1 MVAASSKDPAKV
13 EVAYVLPGSGAEA
26 AGVRA
31 GDAVVRVGGRDVDA
45 RDLPRIPGEWQCGE
59 GVGGCKGTVL
69 TRSSLRG
76 TCHAFPVSSSE
87 GRGWVGASRL
97 CVYGHLGRNT
107 SCLQH
112 WGEGCPHCTTKYG
125 HFHIFSPLIPPHPP
139 HLPTLT
145 PSPLSDLLRSD
156 GVEVT
161 LRREGPVTPLR
172 PSRHG
177 CPPHAC
183 PSAPCNTQHW
193 VLIPLLILVLVL
205 M

>member
-76 TCHAFPVSSSE
+76 TCHAFP
-87 GRGWVGASRL
+87 
-97 CVYGHLGRNT
+97 
-107 SCLQH
+107 
-112 WGEGCPHCTTKYG
+112 
-125 HFHIFSPLIPPHPP
+125 
-139 HLPTLT
+139 
-145 PSPLSDLLRSD
+145 
-156 GVEVT
+156 
-161 LRREGPVTPLR
+161 
-172 PSRHG
+172 
-177 CPPHAC
+177 
-183 PSAPCNTQHW
+183 
-193 VLIPLLILVLVL
+193 
-205 M
+205 